1 MPEMLTPTSALVG
14 AGLGADVAL
23 ITDGRFSGGS
33 HGFIV
38 GHVVPEAQEGGPI
51 ALVRDGDTVVI
62 DADAA
67 TIDAEV
73 SPEEFAR
80 RHAAWR
86 APALKAT
93 RGILAKYIRCVAP
106 ASQGCV
112 TDEGCQ

>member
-51 ALVRDGDTVVI
+51 ALVRDGDVVVI
-62 DADAA
+62 DAEAA
-67 TIDAEV
+67 TIDMEV
-73 SPEEFAR
+73 ADDELAR
-80 RHAAWR
+80 RKGEWR
-86 APALKAT
+86 APPPKAT

-106 ASQGCV
+106 ASSGCV
-112 TDEGCQ
+112 TDE

>member
-51 ALVRDGDTVVI
+51 ALVRDGDMVVI

-67 TIDAEV
+67 SIDAEV
-73 SPEEFAR
+73 SEQELAR
-80 RHAAWR
+80 RKTAWR
-86 APALKAT
+86 APPVKAT

-106 ASQGCV
+106 ASRGCV
-112 TDEGCQ
+112 TDE